1 MRRVLSVLVM
11 VVALIAPALT
21 WEMSWMWSGS
31 NAWMGAALIV
41 VSLLVGATISGLIA
55 AGGNGGERKQAK
67 ERRPSGAD
75 TGGRPETASQ
85 QA

>member
-31 NAWMGAALIV
+31 NAWMGAGLIV

-55 AGGNGGERKQAK
+55 AGGTKDKREPAK
-67 ERRPSGAD
+67 ERRPSGAE
-75 TGGRPETASQ
+75 TSGRLETASQ
-85 QA
+85 RA